1 MTGHDLTLDH
11 TEGAWTVGCP
21 ACDEAQALYER
32 MIARPLDVGPIHV
45 NTGAGER
52 YAAAWCEGFDEGWSQ
67 ASRSRLGPHLLALL
81 LIVATAIALGV
92 VVGWMVGT
100 AYAAPRPP
108 AQQGLMPPAYSVYAE
123 PERRTG
129 APHGEA
135 APGTPGAE
143 PATTSDPAQQ
153 AAGGAPPT
161 AVTIPP
167 ACWPG
172 PCDANWLVRTGDA
185 STYGPGWDGWTAIP
199 EGPGYRIRVCGPAD
213 CAELLTT
220 DAGPDQRIHPDRVV
234 DLDVPTFE
242 DVCGVPWRMG
252 TCPVSVTILRVPH
265 G

>member
-1 MTGHDLTLDH
+1 
-11 TEGAWTVGCP
+11 
-21 ACDEAQALYER
+21 
-32 MIARPLDVGPIHV
+32 MIGRPLDVGPIHV

-67 ASRSRLGPHLLALL
+67 ASRSRLHGLAGL
-81 LIVATAIALGV
+81 LIALIVTAAFWLIIGVTVGRVTAAASRSAPEPTTSMASPAPGTSARAL
-92 VVGWMVGT
+92 
-100 AYAAPRPP
+100 
-108 AQQGLMPPAYSVYAE
+108 S
-123 PERRTG
+123 G
-129 APHGEA
+129 APHV
-135 APGTPGAE
+135 APTATPVITASGG
-143 PATTSDPAQQ
+143 PPS
-153 AAGGAPPT
+153 GGAPPT
-161 AVTIPP
+161 TVTIPP